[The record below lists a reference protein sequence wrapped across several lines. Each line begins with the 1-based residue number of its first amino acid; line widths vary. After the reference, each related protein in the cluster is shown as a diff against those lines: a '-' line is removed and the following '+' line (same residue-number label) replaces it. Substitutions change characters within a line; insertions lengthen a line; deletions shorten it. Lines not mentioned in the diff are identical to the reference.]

1 MNFESLS
8 QSVDIL
14 RKSLDELHKTVK
26 DNNLKRSRGNYQ
38 MPRYCPNFDKGDY
51 VMFATRHNMQGP
63 SRKSMPR
70 WTGPYRIVDMES
82 DWDFIIEHLV
92 TNEKFHAHSSR
103 LKFYCDK
110 DLEVTLDLK
119 LQITHDEMR
128 YKVNQILN
136 HDLMEDEFKL
146 FVSWQGFD
154 KEDATWEPLTIML
167 EDVPELVKAYIYGID
182 DTDKHKNALLA
193 LC

>member
-1 MNFESLS
+1 MPFIFKGASTAL
-8 QSVDIL
+8 
-14 RKSLDELHKTVK
+14 LDWIFSYPHVK
-26 DNNLKRSRGNYQ
+26 VASFSTKD
-38 MPRYCPNFDKGDY
+38 P
-51 VMFATRHNMQGP
+51 
-63 SRKSMPR
+63 
-70 WTGPYRIVDMES
+70 
-82 DWDFIIEHLV
+82 
-92 TNEKFHAHSSR
+92 
-103 LKFYCDK
+103 CDK

-136 HDLMEDEFKL
+136 HDMMEDEFKL
-146 FVSWQGFD
+146 FVSWQGFG

-167 EDVPELVKAYIYGID
+167 EDVPELVKACIYGID